1 MEPPSEIS
9 GTTWGALTPTSFQT
23 TLYVPCLKISIT
35 AGSFIRFSKGES
47 APQVGRII
55 DVVSSI
61 DSVPQ
66 PENHPLIQTPLPDN
80 FDVGIQLQ
88 FAKVNLFI
96 DRLLLSDR
104 EFPAETSS
112 SCDGWQGIVQLDG
125 YEWIPSHLIIGLS
138 FVFMEEDMLSHS
150 FDDCRG
156 MSNFFVLK
164 YRQARIGNLSV
175 IPRHEC
181 PPFPACIEQF
191 QKLWSVCHCE
201 LIFNSIRQIR
211 QDMQRILCR
220 VAQSQGDFAVKNAKL
235 QLPSCSW
242 FYIKNTMAT
251 QGIDSIVPTVHTGSA
266 TMRGFKVLVRRRR
279 GFIV

>member
-35 AGSFIRFSKGES
+35 AGSFIRLSKGES

-156 MSNFFVLK
+156 MSIFLFSSIAKQELEICLSYHDTNVHRFLHVLSNFRSSGPCAIASLFSIAFGRFDKICNVYFVVSLN
-164 YRQARIGNLSV
+164 R
-175 IPRHEC
+175 
-181 PPFPACIEQF
+181 
-191 QKLWSVCHCE
+191 
-201 LIFNSIRQIR
+201 
-211 QDMQRILCR
+211 
-220 VAQSQGDFAVKNAKL
+220 
-235 QLPSCSW
+235 
-242 FYIKNTMAT
+242 
-251 QGIDSIVPTVHTGSA
+251 
-266 TMRGFKVLVRRRR
+266 KVTLL
-279 GFIV
+279 